1 MEQSVCIW
9 RVAVF
14 EKIEFENLSSILGQG
29 PVEIADAD
37 FIERRALTDNSF
49 WLATSL
55 TDWHDNS
62 TEKQER
68 TFACTYK
75 FIAAEIDGRPD

>member
-1 MEQSVCIW
+1 MTD
-9 RVAVF
+9 
-14 EKIEFENLSSILGQG
+14 
-29 PVEIADAD
+29 PVEITDAD